1 MPKKLFNKKTLLGAA
16 LLASAPALKASGGG
30 ITEGG
35 KSQRGVNHL
44 TLEEVP
50 GFFKPEEEKE
60 LIDKLNSKIK
70 ICVPN
75 DMGKTG
81 EFHFLPDTIVVVM
94 PPFET
99 NVVRMTFVVSHMVAG
114 NTDKVL
120 LLVYSQ
126 QLSPSEQIPTPKSLK
141 KLKLDVSS
149 IEIVGLY
156 NIPALKTTAQNDT
169 RIGAADPAP
178 RSKIEFDINLSPQ
191 NISTMMNSGTST
203 IYVQAALLPK
213 VDFESGKWDRMILSE
228 MDTIQFMAN
237 ECPEDHIVYDPSQ
250 PGGGGVAPTND
261 F

>member
-1 MPKKLFNKKTLLGAA
+1 MSKKLINKKTLLGAA
-16 LLASAPALKASGGG
+16 LLASAPALKGSGGG

-50 GFFKPEEEKE
+50 GFFKPEEEQE

-75 DMGKTG
+75 NIGKTG
-81 EFHFLPDTIVVVM
+81 EFHFLPNTIAVVM

-114 NTDKVL
+114 NIDKVL
-120 LLVYSQ
+120 LLAYSQ
-126 QLSPSEQIPTPKSLK
+126 QLAPSEQIPTPKSLK
-141 KLKLDVSS
+141 KLKLDLSS
-149 IEIVGLY
+149 AEVVGYY
-156 NIPALKTTAQNDT
+156 NIPAIKTKPQNET

-191 NISTMMNSGTST
+191 NISTMMNSGTNT

-213 VDFESGKWDRMILSE
+213 ADFESGKWDRMILSE

-237 ECPEDHIVYDPSQ
+237 ECPEDHTVYDPSQ
-250 PGGGGVAPTND
+250 QNSGVVPIDD